1 MKGLFK
7 VKSTKKNPYFNHEGY
22 ADPTAYHGMK
32 NIVKEEE
39 LIAEQVSDIIHV
51 IWTICR
57 LAGFEVVG
65 RITLRHKKSGRE
77 FE

>member
-7 VKSTKKNPYFNHEGY
+7 VKSTRKNPYFNHEGY

-32 NIVKEEE
+32 NVIQIEQ
-39 LIAEQVSDIIHV
+39 QVSDIIHV
-51 IWTICR
+51 VKLICD
-57 LAGFEVVG
+57 LSGFEVVG